1 MIKKLML
8 IACMLMYGVAPA
20 LAVTDYLDLS
30 LIKYDPYPVEP
41 GKSFD
46 VWVKVENLGD
56 NDVNGAS
63 IEFIPRFPFS
73 VQEGESSAKNPG
85 TILKG
90 KDVVYRFKLQ
100 ADVNAV
106 RGSNRIT
113 FGYKLGDLLYTRDF
127 DIDVGTDVVDSRGT
141 VTLEK
146 VRVEPAVLMPGDR
159 GTVTVTVKNS
169 ASQYSIT
176 LDKVYSLNAIIQSAT
191 LSGGDKIRVLSPP
204 YSSVGVL
211 GPGDS
216 MDLVFDIEVDR
227 SAPDGTYLL
236 DLETR
241 GSARLFGVNWKIPI
255 EVDNTS
261 AEIVLAEPP
270 GTKDVVFNVVNP
282 RQNSLSA
289 VEVIPRSAGVRF
301 SPETYFIGTMGA
313 DEMYTATF
321 DFEGKSGDMAFSVRF
336 KNGNNWHESAVKTV
350 RMNSTE
356 PLRTGGQTSIIPL
369 LAIGLLLAVVIV
381 FFVYMRRKRRS
392 EK

>member
-1 MIKKLML
+1 ML
-8 IACMLMYGVAPA
+8 IGCVLLYATVPA
-20 LAVTDYLDLS
+20 FAVTDYLDLS

-56 NDVNGAS
+56 NDVNDAS
-63 IEFIPRFPFS
+63 VEFIPRFPFS

-90 KDVVYRFKLQ
+90 KDIVYRFRLQ
-100 ADVNAV
+100 TDVNAV

-113 FGYKLGDLLYTRDF
+113 FGYRLGDLLYTRDF

-146 VRVEPAVLMPGDR
+146 VGVEPAVLMPGDR
-159 GTVTVTVKNS
+159 GTVTVTVKNT

-191 LSGGDKIRVLSPP
+191 LSGGERIRVLSPP

-211 GPGDS
+211 GPGNS
-216 MDLVFDIEVDR
+216 MDLVFSIEVDA
-227 SAPDGTYLL
+227 SAPEGTYLL
-236 DLETR
+236 DLETQ
-241 GSARLFGVNWKIPI
+241 GSARLFGVSWKIPV
-255 EVDNTS
+255 EVDNSS
-261 AEIVLAEPP
+261 AEILLAEPP
-270 GTKDVVFNVVNP
+270 GNKDIVFNVVNP
-282 RQNSLSA
+282 RHNSLSA
-289 VEVIPRSAGVRF
+289 VEVIPRSAGIRF

-321 DFEGKSGDMAFSVRF
+321 DIEGNPGDMAFSVRF
-336 KNGNNWHESAVKTV
+336 KNGNNWHESPVKTV
-350 RMNSTE
+350 RLNSTE
-356 PLRTGGQTSIIPL
+356 PVSTGGQVSIIPL
-369 LAIGLLLAVVIV
+369 LAIALLLAIVIV